1 MTFGT
6 PLPGWLIAA
15 GLAGVTLALVVTW
28 LGTAG
33 LAIGR
38 RVLLTGLRAAAWALL
53 VFALL
58 RPVALA
64 PPTHATDALVA
75 IVVDASRSMQLA
87 DAGGGTRFDAA
98 RRTAGAI
105 SRTMES
111 TFAVETLALGDTLSP
126 FGDRTAPNG
135 RRSDLAAAIA
145 AVRDRHA
152 GRPLAAVILVSD
164 GVDTS
169 GSRLAESRL
178 PPVFTLATGAAE
190 APPDREVLA
199 VDVGDAVLTDSVVE
213 LSATISAR
221 GFRGEPA
228 EVRVIENGRAVHV
241 RRISPPADG
250 TALTERFRVSPSLD
264 GPSVYDVEIA
274 AAPGELTTANN
285 RQSVLVRPPGRAR
298 QVLLVEGAP
307 GYEHSF
313 IKRAWEL
320 DRGLEV
326 DALVRKGRDDKGR
339 ETYYVQAPRGRA
351 GPLVSGF
358 PSTREALFRYD
369 AIALA
374 NVGADLLGAPEIELV
389 RDFVAERGGGLLMLG
404 SRTLS
409 PAGLSATPLEE
420 LMPVAAT
427 DRVGRSAPAA
437 VSSLAVGG
445 VGLTPDGL
453 HHPVMQL
460 GTTPAEA
467 RDLWAAVPP
476 LGSTTALGSGRPGA
490 SVLAVTSGAGGAPRP
505 LVAVQ
510 RYGYGRSMVFA
521 GEASWRWRMRMP
533 SSNHTFETFWRQ
545 AGRWLVASAPE
556 PVALTVPAV
565 SLGETAA
572 LSVDVRD
579 AGFRPLPDA
588 TVRLRVTRGGAT
600 QELQT
605 TPDAS
610 RPGRFTAP
618 VPSDQPGLLRV
629 DVEARR
635 DGTRVGEAHEW
646 TLVGG
651 VDREWA
657 DPRRNDGVLDRL
669 ARGTGGRLVAENEI
683 PQLPALVATAHAA
696 AAAAAPPEARE
707 LWHSPWLLLALLG
720 ALGGEWILR
729 RRWGLR

>member
-1 MTFGT
+1 M
-6 PLPGWLIAA
+6 
-15 GLAGVTLALVVTW
+15 
-28 LGTAG
+28 
-33 LAIGR
+33 
-38 RVLLTGLRAAAWALL
+38 
-53 VFALL
+53 
-58 RPVALA
+58 
-64 PPTHATDALVA
+64 
-75 IVVDASRSMQLA
+75 
-87 DAGGGTRFDAA
+87 AA
-98 RRTAGAI
+98 R
-105 SRTMES
+105 
-111 TFAVETLALGDTLSP
+111 V
-126 FGDRTAPNG
+126 
-135 RRSDLAAAIA
+135 
-145 AVRDRHA
+145 
-152 GRPLAAVILVSD
+152 
-164 GVDTS
+164 
-169 GSRLAESRL
+169 
-178 PPVFTLATGAAE
+178 
-190 APPDREVLA
+190 
-199 VDVGDAVLTDSVVE
+199 
-213 LSATISAR
+213 
-221 GFRGEPA
+221 
-228 EVRVIENGRAVHV
+228 
-241 RRISPPADG
+241 
-250 TALTERFRVSPSLD
+250 TERFRVSPSLD

-313 IKRAWEL
+313 IKRAWQL

-351 GPLVSGF
+351 GPLISGF

-374 NVGADLLGAPEIELV
+374 NVGADQLGPTELELV

-404 SRTLS
+404 SRTLA

-427 DRVGRSAPAA
+427 DRLGRSAQSGS
-437 VSSLAVGG
+437 SSLAVGG

-467 RDLWAAVPP
+467 RDQWAAVPP
-476 LGSTTALGSGRPGA
+476 LASTTALGSGRPGA

-510 RYGYGRSMVFA
+510 RYGYGRTMVFA
-521 GEASWRWRMRMP
+521 GEASWRWRMRLP
-533 SSNHTFETFWRQ
+533 STDHTFETFWRQ

-556 PVALTVPAV
+556 PVALAVPAV
-565 SLGETAA
+565 SLGETAT
-572 LSVDVRD
+572 LTIDVRD
-579 AGFRPLPDA
+579 ASFRPLPDA

-600 QELQT
+600 QELQA
-605 TPDAS
+605 TPDAT

-618 VPSDQPGLLRV
+618 VPADQPGLLRV

-635 DGTRVGEAHEW
+635 DGAPVGEAHEW

-669 ARGTGGRLVAENEI
+669 ARGTGGRLVADREI
-683 PQLPALVATAHAA
+683 GQLPSLVSAAHAA

-707 LWHSPWLLLALLG
+707 LWHSPWLLLGLLG

>member
-6 PLPGWLIAA
+6 PLNGWLAAA
-15 GLAGVTLALVVTW
+15 GIAGVALALAVTW

-33 LAIGR
+33 LATGR
-38 RVLLTGLRAAAWALL
+38 RVLLTGLRAVAWALL

-75 IVVDASRSMQLA
+75 VVVDASRSMQLA
-87 DAGGGTRFDAA
+87 DAGGATRFDAA
-98 RRTAGAI
+98 RRAAASIGRALESSFAI
-105 SRTMES
+105 
-111 TFAVETLALGDTLSP
+111 ETLALGDTLAP
-126 FGDRTAPNG
+126 LADRTSPDG
-135 RRSDLAAAIA
+135 RRSDLRAAIA

-152 GRPLAAVILVSD
+152 GRPLAAVVLVSD

-169 GSRLAESRL
+169 VTAGSDTRL

-190 APPDREVLA
+190 APPDREVLS

-221 GFRGEPA
+221 GFRGAPVEL
-228 EVRVIENGRAVHV
+228 RVVENGRAVHV
-241 RRISPPADG
+241 RRVSPPADG

-264 GPSVYDVEIA
+264 GPSVYDVEVA
-274 AAPGELTTANN
+274 SAPGELTTANN

-313 IKRAWEL
+313 IKRAWQL

-374 NVGADLLGAPEIELV
+374 NVGADLLGPTELELV

-404 SRTLS
+404 ARTLA

-427 DRVGRSAPAA
+427 DRLGRSAPSAA
-437 VSSLAVGG
+437 SPLASGG

-476 LGSTTALGSGRPGA
+476 LGSTTAVGAGRPGA
-490 SVLAVTSGAGGAPRP
+490 SVLAVTGGASGTPRP

-510 RYGYGRSMVFA
+510 RYGYGRTMVFA

-556 PVALTVPAV
+556 PVALSVPAV
-565 SLGETAA
+565 SLGETAS
-572 LSVDVRD
+572 LTVDVRD
-579 AGFRPLPDA
+579 AAFRPLPDA

-600 QELQT
+600 QELQAT
-605 TPDAS
+605 SDAS

-618 VPSDQPGLLRV
+618 IPADQPGLLRV

-669 ARGTGGRLVAENEI
+669 ARGTGGRLIAEGDLG
-683 PQLPALVATAHAA
+683 QLPGLIAAAHAA
-696 AAAAAPPEARE
+696 AAAEAPPEARE
-707 LWHSPWLLLALLG
+707 LWHSPWLLIGLVA

>member
-1 MTFGT
+1 
-6 PLPGWLIAA
+6 
-15 GLAGVTLALVVTW
+15 VTLALVVTW

-33 LAIGR
+33 LATGR
-38 RVLLTGLRAAAWALL
+38 RVLLTGLRAVAWALL

-64 PPTHATDALVA
+64 PPTHATDAVVA
-75 IVVDASRSMQLA
+75 ILVDASRSMQLT
-87 DAGGGTRFDAA
+87 DGGGGTRFEAA
-98 RRTAGAI
+98 RRSAA
-105 SRTMES
+105 SVARTLES

-126 FGDRTAPNG
+126 FGERSAPSG
-135 RRSDLAAAIA
+135 RRSDLGAAIA

-152 GRPLAAVILVSD
+152 GRPLAAVVLVSD

-169 GSRLAESRL
+169 PGPVSGARL
-178 PPVFTLATGAAE
+178 PPVFTVAAGAAE
-190 APPDREVLA
+190 PPPDREVLA

-213 LSATISAR
+213 LSATLSAR
-221 GFRGEPA
+221 GFRGEPV

-241 RRISPPADG
+241 RRVGPPADG
-250 TALTERFRVSPSLD
+250 SAVTERFRVSPSLD

-313 IKRAWEL
+313 IKRAWQL

-326 DALVRKGRDDKGR
+326 DALVRKGRDDKGA

-351 GPLVSGF
+351 GPLTSGF
-358 PSTREALFRYD
+358 PATREALFRYD

-374 NVGADLLGAPEIELV
+374 NVGADLLGPAELELV

-404 SRTLS
+404 SRTLA

-427 DRVGRSAPAA
+427 DRIGRSAQAGA
-437 VSSLAVGG
+437 SSLAVGG

-453 HHPVMQL
+453 NHPVMQL
-460 GTTPAEA
+460 GTTPAQA
-467 RDLWAAVPP
+467 RDQWAAVPP
-476 LGSTTALGSGRPGA
+476 LASTTALGSGRPGA
-490 SVLAVTSGAGGAPRP
+490 SILAVTSGAGGAPRP

-510 RYGYGRSMVFA
+510 RYGYGRTMVFA

-533 SSNHTFETFWRQ
+533 STDHTFETFWRQ

-556 PVALTVPAV
+556 PVALAVPAV
-565 SLGETAA
+565 SVGEAA
-572 LSVDVRD
+572 SLSIDVRD

-588 TVRLRVTRGGAT
+588 TVRLRVTRGGVT
-600 QELQT
+600 QELQA
-605 TPDAS
+605 TPDAT

-618 VPSDQPGLLRV
+618 VPADQPGLLRV

-635 DGTRVGEAHEW
+635 EGAPVGEAHEFA
-646 TLVGG
+646 LVGG
-651 VDREWA
+651 ADREWA

-669 ARGTGGRLVAENEI
+669 ARATGGRLVADGDVA
-683 PQLPALVATAHAA
+683 QLPGLVAAAHAA

-707 LWHSPWLLLALLG
+707 LWHSPWLLLGLLA

>member
-1 MTFGT
+1 MTFAT
-6 PLPGWLIAA
+6 PLTWWIVLPGLAVVAASLAVAWRGSA
-15 GLAGVTLALVVTW
+15 GLAP
-28 LGTAG
+28 
-33 LAIGR
+33 GR
-38 RVLLTGLRAAAWALL
+38 RVALLGLRALAWALL
-53 VFALL
+53 VFCLL
-58 RPVALA
+58 RPVALL
-64 PPTHATDALVA
+64 PPTHASDALVA

-87 DAGGGTRFDAA
+87 DGGASRFDAA
-98 RRTAGAI
+98 RRAAEAAREALDPVF
-105 SRTMES
+105 S
-111 TFAVETLALGDTLSP
+111 VETLALGDTLAP
-126 FGDRTAPNG
+126 LADRTAADG
-135 RRSDLAAAIA
+135 RRSDLRAAIA

-152 GRPLAAVILVSD
+152 GQPLAGVVLVSD

-169 GSRLAESRL
+169 AGSADHRL
-178 PPVFTLATGAAE
+178 PPVFTVGVGAAE

-221 GFRGEPA
+221 GFRGEA
-228 EVRVIENGRAVHV
+228 VEVRVIENGRAVHV
-241 RRISPPADG
+241 RRVRPPADG

-264 GPSVYDVEIA
+264 APSVYDVEVA

-285 RQSVLVRPPGRAR
+285 RQSVLVHPPGRAR

-307 GYEHSF
+307 GYEHTF
-313 IKRAWEL
+313 IKRAWQQ

-326 DALVRKGRDDKGR
+326 DALVRKGRDDKGV

-351 GPLVSGF
+351 GALTNGF

-374 NVGADLLGAPEIELV
+374 NVGADLLGPAELELV

-404 SRTLS
+404 SRTLA
-409 PAGLSATPLEE
+409 PAGLAATPLEE

-427 DRVGRSAPAA
+427 DRTGRSAPGAA
-437 VSSLAVGG
+437 SALALNG
-445 VGLTPDGL
+445 VGLTADGL

-460 GTTPAEA
+460 GTTPDDA
-467 RDLWAAVPP
+467 RAQWAAVPS
-476 LGSTTALGSGRPGA
+476 LGSTTALGTGRPGA
-490 SVLAVTSGAGGAPRP
+490 SVLAVTAGAGGTPRP

-510 RYGYGRSMVFA
+510 RYGYGRTMVFA

-556 PVALTVPAV
+556 PVALTVPPV
-565 SLGETAA
+565 SLGEEA
-572 LSVDVRD
+572 LLTVDVRD
-579 AGFRPLPDA
+579 PQFRALPDA
-588 TVRLRVTRGGAT
+588 TVRLQVTRGGAT
-600 QELQT
+600 RELQA
-605 TPDAS
+605 TPDAA
-610 RPGRFTAP
+610 RPGRFTARI
-618 VPSDQPGLLRV
+618 PSDQPGLIRV
-629 DVEARR
+629 DAEARR
-635 DGTRVGEAHEW
+635 AGAPVGSAREW

-669 ARGTGGRLVAENEI
+669 ARDTGGRLVSEREI
-683 PQLPALVATAHAA
+683 DRLPSLVSAARAA

-707 LWHSPWLLLALLG
+707 LWHSPWLLTGLLA

>member
-6 PLPGWLIAA
+6 PLNGWLAAA
-15 GLAGVTLALVVTW
+15 GIAGVALALAVTW
-28 LGTAG
+28 FGTAG
-33 LAIGR
+33 LATGR
-38 RVLLTGLRAAAWALL
+38 RVLLTGLRAVAWALL

-75 IVVDASRSMQLA
+75 VVVDASRSMQLA
-87 DAGGGTRFDAA
+87 DAGGATRFDAA
-98 RRTAGAI
+98 RRAAASIGRALESSFAI
-105 SRTMES
+105 
-111 TFAVETLALGDTLSP
+111 ETLALGDTLAP
-126 FGDRTAPNG
+126 LADRTSPDG
-135 RRSDLAAAIA
+135 RRSDLRAAIA

-152 GRPLAAVILVSD
+152 GRPLAAVVLVSD

-169 GSRLAESRL
+169 VTAGSDTRL

-190 APPDREVLA
+190 APPDREVLS

-221 GFRGEPA
+221 GFRGAPVEL
-228 EVRVIENGRAVHV
+228 RVVENGRAVHV
-241 RRISPPADG
+241 RRVSPPADG

-264 GPSVYDVEIA
+264 GPSVYDVEVA
-274 AAPGELTTANN
+274 SAPGELTTANN

-313 IKRAWEL
+313 IKRAWQL

-374 NVGADLLGAPEIELV
+374 NVGADLLGPTELELV

-404 SRTLS
+404 ARTLA

-427 DRVGRSAPAA
+427 DRLGRSAPSAA
-437 VSSLAVGG
+437 SPLASGG

-476 LGSTTALGSGRPGA
+476 LGSTTAVGAGRPGA
-490 SVLAVTSGAGGAPRP
+490 SVLAVTGGASGTPRP

-510 RYGYGRSMVFA
+510 RYGYGRTMVFA

-556 PVALTVPAV
+556 PVALSVPAV
-565 SLGETAA
+565 SLGETAS
-572 LSVDVRD
+572 LTVDVRD
-579 AGFRPLPDA
+579 AAFRPLPDA

-600 QELQT
+600 QELQAT
-605 TPDAS
+605 SDAS

-618 VPSDQPGLLRV
+618 IPADQPGLLRV

-669 ARGTGGRLVAENEI
+669 ARGTGGRLIAEGDLG
-683 PQLPALVATAHAA
+683 QLPGLIAAAHAA
-696 AAAAAPPEARE
+696 AAAEAPPEARE
-707 LWHSPWLLLALLG
+707 LWHSPWLLIGLVA

>member
-1 MTFGT
+1 MTFGI
-6 PLPGWLIAA
+6 PLNGWLIAL
-15 GLAGVTLALVVTW
+15 GLAVVVGSLVVTW

-38 RVLLTGLRAAAWALL
+38 RAILTGLRAAAWALL
-53 VFALL
+53 VFCLL

-64 PPTHATDALVA
+64 PPTHSTDAVVA
-75 IVVDASRSMQLA
+75 VLVDASRSMQLT
-87 DAGGGTRFDAA
+87 DGGGSATRFDAA
-98 RRTAGAI
+98 RRAAGAVGQALE
-105 SRTMES
+105 T
-111 TFAVETLALGDTLSP
+111 TFAIETLSLGDTLAP
-126 FGDRTAPNG
+126 FGERSTPQG

-152 GRPLAAVILVSD
+152 GRPLAAVVLVSD

-169 GSRLAESRL
+169 PPGAARRL
-178 PPVFTLATGAAE
+178 PPVFTIGVGAPE
-190 APPDREVLA
+190 APPDREVLN

-213 LSATISAR
+213 LSATIGAR
-221 GFRGEPA
+221 GFRGEPV
-228 EVRVIENGRAVHV
+228 EVRVVENGRAVHV

-250 TALTERFRVSPSLD
+250 TAVTERFRVSPSLD

-274 AAPGELTTANN
+274 SGPGELTTANN
-285 RQSVLVRPPGRAR
+285 RQSVLVRPPGRPR

-307 GYEHSF
+307 GYEHTF
-313 IKRAWEL
+313 IKRAWQL

-351 GPLVSGF
+351 TPLVDGF

-374 NVGADLLGAPEIELV
+374 NVGADLLGPAEIELV
-389 RDFVAERGGGLLMLG
+389 RDFVAERGGGLLMFG
-404 SRTLS
+404 ARTLE

-427 DRVGRSAPAA
+427 DRLGRSATQQ
-437 VSSLAVGG
+437 SSLAAGG

-460 GTTPAEA
+460 GTTPADA

-476 LGSTTALGSGRPGA
+476 LASTTALGSGRPGA
-490 SVLAVTSGAGGAPRP
+490 SVLAVTGGSSGTPRP

-510 RYGYGRSMVFA
+510 RYGYGRTMVFA

-556 PVALTVPAV
+556 PVQLTIPAV
-565 SLGETAA
+565 SVGESAT

-579 AGFRPLPDA
+579 TAFHPLPDA
-588 TVRLRVTRGGAT
+588 TVRLRVTRGGAS
-600 QELQT
+600 QELQA
-605 TPDAS
+605 TPDAA
-610 RPGRFTAP
+610 RPGRFLAT
-618 VPSDQPGLLRV
+618 VPADQPGLLRV

-635 DGTRVGEAHEW
+635 DGAPVGEAREW

-669 ARGTGGRLVAENEI
+669 ARGTGGRLVADAEI
-683 PQLPALVATAHAA
+683 GQLPALVAAAHAA

-707 LWHSPWLLLALLG
+707 LWHSPWLLLGLLA